1 MQKKKKKNKEWKKK
15 PHDEVRKWKNAQV
28 FVIHFFFAVRIY
40 VKMRHLQ
47 ALTE

>member
-1 MQKKKKKNKEWKKK
+1 MKGKKTL
-15 PHDEVRKWKNAQV
+15 DEVRKWKNAQV
-28 FVIHFFFAVRIY
+28 FVIHLFFAVRIY